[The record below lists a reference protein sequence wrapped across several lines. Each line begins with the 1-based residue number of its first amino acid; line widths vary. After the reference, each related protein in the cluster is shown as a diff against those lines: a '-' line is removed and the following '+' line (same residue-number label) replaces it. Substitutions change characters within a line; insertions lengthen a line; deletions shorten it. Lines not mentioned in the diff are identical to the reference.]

1 MDRPLAVGA
10 TSGSISALVLKLLAG
25 LSDPSSPLSCPDCP
39 VCFEGLFHLEQVD
52 LPSVVL
58 GLIIGLCLG
67 PCFALVHL
75 ARQSWRVW
83 LHERLIALDRPPA
96 RSQAL
101 YKII

>member
-25 LSDPSSPLSCPDCP
+25 LSDPSGPLSCPDCP

-58 GLIIGLCLG
+58 GLIIGLCL
-67 PCFALVHL
+67 LVHL

-83 LHERLIALDRPPA
+83 LHERLVALDRPPA